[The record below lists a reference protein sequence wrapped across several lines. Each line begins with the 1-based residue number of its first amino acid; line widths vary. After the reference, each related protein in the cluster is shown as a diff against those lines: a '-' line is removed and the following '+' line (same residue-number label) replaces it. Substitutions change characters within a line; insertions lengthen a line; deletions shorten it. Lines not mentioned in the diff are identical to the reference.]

1 MISIGRGSSLPAS
14 SVPIPG
20 TSHATAIS
28 AGNWV
33 TAANTHPGSH
43 HKRCDRRRTV
53 AAADTS
59 GAARMAGA
67 DSTLVA
73 VRAPVSVP
81 SLFSSV
87 FS

>member
-1 MISIGRGSSLPAS
+1 MISIGRGSSRPAS

-33 TAANTHPGSH
+33 TTANTHPGSH

-59 GAARMAGA
+59 GAG
-67 DSTLVA
+67 STLVA
-73 VRAPVSVP
+73 TRAPVSAP
-81 SLFSSV
+81 SPFSSE